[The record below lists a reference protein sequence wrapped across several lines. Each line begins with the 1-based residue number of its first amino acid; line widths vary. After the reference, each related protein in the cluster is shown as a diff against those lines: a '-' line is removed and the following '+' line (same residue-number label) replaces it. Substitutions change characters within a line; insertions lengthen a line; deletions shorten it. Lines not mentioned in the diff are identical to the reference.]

1 MIMKTNKKLI
11 RAIIAVA
18 VVFVIYNVL
27 AFVLPFKHT
36 GVFWTGY
43 IFGLIALI
51 AALAIFALAFA
62 KAEDAKSKFYGFPI
76 ARIGVI
82 YAAVQIPLSFLAMAL
97 AGIAGMPAW
106 PFVLVFILLLAAA
119 VLGTIATDTTR
130 DEIERQDTVLKKN
143 VESIRALRS
152 LSSSLVAQC
161 TDEEAK
167 KELKKLS
174 DTFNFCD
181 PVSND
186 ATAEAETE
194 LNALLQEIQRAIVDG
209 DNDSISPLCRKASA
223 VLSERNRLCKLNK

>member
-1 MIMKTNKKLI
+1 MKLNKKTI
-11 RAIIAVA
+11 RAIVAVA
-18 VVFVIYNVL
+18 VVFAVYNVL

-51 AALAIFALAFA
+51 AALVIFAVAFA

-97 AGIAGMPAW
+97 AGIAGIPAW
-106 PFVLVFILLLAAA
+106 PFVLVFILLFAAA

-130 DEIERQDTVLKKN
+130 DEIERQDIVLKKN
-143 VESIRALRS
+143 VESIRSLRS
-152 LSSSLVAQC
+152 QASSLVAQC
-161 TDEEAK
+161 GDEQAK
-167 KELKKLS
+167 NELKKLADS
-174 DTFNFCD
+174 LNYCD
-181 PVSND
+181 PVSGE

-194 LNALLQEIQRAIVDG
+194 LNALLQEIQRAIVDE
-209 DNDSISPLCRKASA
+209 DNESVVTLCKKASA
-223 VLSERNRLCKLNK
+223 ALAERNRLCKLNK